1 MVRNGLLSALVLL
14 GVVAGVAGAA
24 EQPWSGTMVL
34 VESMAGPAIIGGA
47 DKVELNDYAKL
58 LEERLQKARAELRT
72 APPLVARLLREDVGT
87 FEAELERVA
96 LAGGG
101 AGGSLV
107 LGSTLYT
114 IRGGRMSVQGRSG
127 VNMLIDRERG
137 TAVVEAGGK
146 HDDLQLSPLP
156 ETQELDK
163 SAPEVPWLERSARR
177 VTVRAEGKTCQ
188 VLVIPDLPNPYAL
201 GLSAGGDDKDTIP
214 IALAA
219 LPGLPALVEYTTG
232 EVTHRWAVTEITAK
246 PVPDEAFGK

>member
-1 MVRNGLLSALVLL
+1 MVQRALFCWMVLI
-14 GVVAGVAGAA
+14 GSVAGAD
-24 EQPWSGTMVL
+24 QPWSGTMVL

-58 LEERLQKARAELRT
+58 LEERLQKARTEVRT
-72 APPLVARLLREDVGT
+72 AAPLVARLLREDIGT

-114 IRGGRMSVQGRSG
+114 IKGGRMSVQGRSG
-127 VNMLIDRERG
+127 VNMLIDREHG

-146 HDDLQLSPLP
+146 RDDLQLSPLP
-156 ETQELDK
+156 ETRELDK
-163 SAPEVPWLERSARR
+163 SAPEVPWLERHARR
-177 VTVRAEGKTCQ
+177 VTVRAEGKVCQ

-232 EVTHRWAVTEITAK
+232 EVTHRWAVTEITPK
-246 PVPDEAFGK
+246 PVPDDFLGK